1 MDKLWS
7 RKSRVHGHG
16 KTVESSWP
24 PRGHVLW
31 TVPDA
36 AGKLPGCCADAAPD
50 ATPDAART
58 AAAIAKSFANHR
70 ANIGADIHRRLVR
83 CFLLTAG
90 IRLGSSP
97 AIARMIHRMLRGCF
111 GGHYGGR
118 CAGRHAGHCAVVTRL
133 AALFFDK
140 GMVSNQNTGF
150 PIPESRQ
157 RFRSIEHLNLM
168 RP

>member
-1 MDKLWS
+1 ML
-7 RKSRVHGHG
+7 
-16 KTVESSWP
+16 
-24 PRGHVLW
+24 RG
-31 TVPDA
+31 
-36 AGKLPGCCADAAPD
+36 CYADDSADTAPD
-50 ATPDAART
+50 ATSDTART
-58 AAAIAKSFANHR
+58 AAAIAKSFANQR
-70 ANIGADIHRRLVR
+70 ANFGANIHRSLVR
-83 CFLLTAG
+83 RFPPTART
-90 IRLGSSP
+90 RLGSCP
-97 AIARMIHRMLRGCF
+97 AIARMIHRMLRGRY